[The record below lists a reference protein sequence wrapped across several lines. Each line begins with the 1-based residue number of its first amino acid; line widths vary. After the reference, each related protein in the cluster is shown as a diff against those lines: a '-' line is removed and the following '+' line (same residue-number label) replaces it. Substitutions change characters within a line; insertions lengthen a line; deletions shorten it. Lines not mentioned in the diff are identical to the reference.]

1 MCRPAYLSGLSVI
14 FPDRHPELRH
24 PGDMVKLS
32 MAGQVS
38 QIFSPSYPP
47 PPPPPPPPRLR
58 CVSLLAQSICV
69 TCWVKVEW
77 PCTCV
82 VSTKKVCSS
91 FRLVAILFAWADPN
105 ILHSRFQSELV
116 LKISRNVMASK
127 RTSEAPRQDWDAKK
141 PRILQKFL
149 LDYTTN

>member
-1 MCRPAYLSGLSVI
+1 MQTCLPFWSLCNISGQTPWTTASWRHGQTFHGWPSQPDFFPFLS
-14 FPDRHPELRH
+14 
-24 PGDMVKLS
+24 
-32 MAGQVS
+32 
-38 QIFSPSYPP
+38 
-47 PPPPPPPPRLR
+47 PPPPPPRLR
-58 CVSLLAQSICV
+58 CESLLAQSICV

-105 ILHSRFQSELV
+105 ILRSRFQSELV